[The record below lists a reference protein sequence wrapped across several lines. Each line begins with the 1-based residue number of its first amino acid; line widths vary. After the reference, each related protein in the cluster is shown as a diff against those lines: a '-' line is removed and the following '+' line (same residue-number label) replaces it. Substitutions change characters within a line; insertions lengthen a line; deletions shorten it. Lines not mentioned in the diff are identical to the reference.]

1 MTTADEPTK
10 APPEEAAP
18 AKAAAPTKTAEPVKA
33 AEPATAGGRKLPK
46 IEVVKPK
53 RWDLIA
59 LVVLAVAFVLS
70 GINLQLAL
78 RHGEGAISGGVTGAF
93 VTVQLV
99 LCLAGLM
106 VLGKTAK
113 EGTIW
118 GNLFAVGACVVGM
131 SGVLLASA
139 LWALA

>member
-1 MTTADEPTK
+1 MTTAEEPTTK
-10 APPEEAAP
+10 APEGAAP
-18 AKAAAPTKTAEPVKA
+18 PKA
-33 AEPATAGGRKLPK
+33 AEPAKTGGRKLPK

-59 LVVLAVAFVLS
+59 LAVLAVAIVLS
-70 GINLQLAL
+70 GVNLHLAL
-78 RHGEGAISGGVTGAF
+78 RQGEGAISSGVTATF
-93 VTVQLV
+93 VTIQLI
-99 LCLAGLM
+99 LCLLGLM

-118 GNLFAVGACVVGM
+118 GNLFSVGACVVGM

>member
-1 MTTADEPTK
+1 MTTAE
-10 APPEEAAP
+10 
-18 AKAAAPTKTAEPVKA
+18 
-33 AEPATAGGRKLPK
+33 EPAAKSRALKLPK
-46 IEVVKPK
+46 IEIVKP
-53 RWDLIA
+53 RPWDFIA
-59 LVVLAVAFVLS
+59 LAVLVLGAVFS
-70 GINLQLAL
+70 GVNLMIA
-78 RHGEGAISGGVTGAF
+78 RSTEEGAISGIATAGF
-93 VTVQLV
+93 VVAALIV
-99 LCLAGLM
+99 CIGGLM

>member
-1 MTTADEPTK
+1 MTTAEEKPH
-10 APPEEAAP
+10 APEAAAP
-18 AKAAAPTKTAEPVKA
+18 AEPTAPAAS
-33 AEPATAGGRKLPK
+33 ATAGGRKLPK
-46 IEVVKPK
+46 IEIVKP
-53 RWDLIA
+53 RPWDFIA
-59 LVVLAVAFVLS
+59 LAVLGVAAVLS
-70 GINLQLAL
+70 GANLALAL
-78 RHGEGAISGGVTGAF
+78 RTQEGAISGGATGAF
-93 VTVQLV
+93 VTIQLL
-99 LCLAGLM
+99 LCMAGLV

>member
-1 MTTADEPTK
+1 MTTAEEKPT
-10 APPEEAAP
+10 AHEAP
-18 AKAAAPTKTAEPVKA
+18 AA
-33 AEPATAGGRKLPK
+33 AEPAAKPAGRKLPK
-46 IEVVKPK
+46 LEIPKPK
-53 RWDLIA
+53 RWDWIA
-59 LVVLAVAFVLS
+59 LIVLVIAVVLS
-70 GINLQLAL
+70 GANLQLAL
-78 RHGEGAISGGVTGAF
+78 RTQEGAISGGLTATF
-93 VTVQLV
+93 ITIQLV

-139 LWALA
+139 MWALA

>member
-1 MTTADEPTK
+1 MTTAEDQATK
-10 APPEEAAP
+10 P
-18 AKAAAPTKTAEPVKA
+18 A
-33 AEPATAGGRKLPK
+33 AEPKAASPAAKEPAEASGRKLPK
-46 IEVVKPK
+46 IDVVKPK
-53 RWDLIA
+53 RWDFIA
-59 LVVLAVAFVLS
+59 FGVLAVAFVLS
-70 GINLQLAL
+70 GANLHLAL
-78 RHGEGAISGGVTGAF
+78 RQGEGAISGGITGAF
-93 VTVQLV
+93 VTIQLV

-118 GNLFAVGACVVGM
+118 GNLFAVGACVAGM

>member
-1 MTTADEPTK
+1 MTTAEEPKTK
-10 APPEEAAP
+10 APEGAAP
-18 AKAAAPTKTAEPVKA
+18 AKAAEPVKA
-33 AEPATAGGRKLPK
+33 SAPKLPK

-59 LVVLAVAFVLS
+59 LAVLVIAFVLS
-70 GINLQLAL
+70 GANLHLAL
-78 RHGEGAISGGVTGAF
+78 REGEGAISGGVTGAF
-93 VTVQLV
+93 VTIQLI
-99 LCLAGLM
+99 LCLLGLM